1 MTDKFLSQDSTST
14 DIFDDIA
21 ATRQKLGLVPGT
33 TIQSHNSKLDA
44 LSGLSLSS
52 GKILKATGT
61 NTFSLLNVSTHG
73 ENALNSNS
81 VLLSKNAN
89 EDITGVKTIKN
100 DLVID
105 DENTGDLLFKKSSGS
120 TKVKKILQKVKN
132 LLIRKE
138 EKRKKTNR

>member
-14 DIFDDIA
+14 DIFNDIA

-61 NTFSLLNVSTHG
+61 NTFSLLR
-73 ENALNSNS
+73 L
-81 VLLSKNAN
+81 KNRFYTFVN
-89 EDITGVKTIKN
+89 EKFGFGKN
-100 DLVID
+100 
-105 DENTGDLLFKKSSGS
+105 T
-120 TKVKKILQKVKN
+120 
-132 LLIRKE
+132 LI
-138 EKRKKTNR
+138 